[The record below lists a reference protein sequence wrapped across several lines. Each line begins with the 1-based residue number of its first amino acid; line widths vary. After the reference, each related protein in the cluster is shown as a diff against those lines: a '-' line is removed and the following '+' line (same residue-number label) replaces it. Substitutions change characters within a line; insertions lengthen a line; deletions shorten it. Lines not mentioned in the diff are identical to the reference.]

1 MNSIYAAKAI
11 QAGLDDGGD
20 AVNRLA
26 ESSMHTLKLK
36 IRLEQME
43 LLVGQRSI
51 IVIGD
56 KTAQQIGE
64 CEIGV
69 LGSIVKSCGY
79 DLCQSG
85 DLLSG

>member
-11 QAGLDDGGD
+11 KAGLDDGGD

-56 KTAQQIGE
+56 KAAQQVGE
-64 CEIGV
+64 CEIKT
-69 LGSIVKSCGY
+69 LGSIAES
-79 DLCQSG
+79 
-85 DLLSG
+85 